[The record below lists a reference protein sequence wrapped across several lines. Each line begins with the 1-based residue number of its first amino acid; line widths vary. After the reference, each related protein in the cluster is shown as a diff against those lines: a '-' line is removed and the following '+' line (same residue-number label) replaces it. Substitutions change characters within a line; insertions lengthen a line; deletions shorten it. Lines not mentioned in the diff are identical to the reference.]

1 MTKNKKASIFT
12 VNVVLL
18 LLAASVLAPIS
29 FCQAQNQQHPY
40 HSTMAGSQQGFHFDF
55 VTQIQGWDIALA
67 PLTEVS
73 LPPAL
78 PSIMPQRLP
87 QSTQLY
93 QYNAADLAFFCRV
106 EVKLERATK
115 IPVRFRLGDVQYVD
129 YLENKFDGWR
139 YGY

>member
-1 MTKNKKASIFT
+1 MTKHKKEQLFT
-12 VNVVLL
+12 VRAILFLLTVVVLT
-18 LLAASVLAPIS
+18 PFS
-29 FCQAQNQQHPY
+29 FCQAQIQQHTY
-40 HSTMAGSQQGFHFDF
+40 RSTVDWSQQGFHFDF

-73 LPPAL
+73 SPPAL

-87 QSTQLY
+87 QSTQFY

>member
-1 MTKNKKASIFT
+1 MYQNKKEIIFRI
-12 VNVVLL
+12 NAILFILAVL
-18 LLAASVLAPIS
+18 VLTPLS
-29 FCQAQNQQHPY
+29 FCQAQIQQHTY
-40 HSTMAGSQQGFHFDF
+40 RSTVGWSQQGFHFDF

-67 PLTEVS
+67 PITEAS

-78 PSIMPQRLP
+78 LSIIPQPLP
-87 QSTQLY
+87 KSTQLY